1 MLILGVEIAFRSRDN
16 KTQILEF
23 LRDAWAKDRR
33 AEWSIWMVY
42 SKVEMPHHYINGG
55 FDESSHHIVHKRG
68 SSLWK
73 LTDDVNTRFC
83 FHCANMLLLA
93 DIFSYEQQ

>member
-1 MLILGVEIAFRSRDN
+1 MLILVVEIAFHSRDN
-16 KTQILEF
+16 KTHILEF
-23 LRDAWAKDRR
+23 LRDDWAKDRR

-73 LTDDVNTRFC
+73 LTDDVNTHF
-83 FHCANMLLLA
+83 M
-93 DIFSYEQQ
+93 FSLCKYVALGLHIQ